1 MYMYTYIRTYQLVD
15 DEAEDEDFEGMETV
29 QVGEHVMGIK
39 TSALEEK
46 ATACHMLV
54 RMHVSFMCLCVY
66 FPVYL

>member
-1 MYMYTYIRTYQLVD
+1 MYTYICTYQLVD

-29 QVGEHVMGIK
+29 QVGEHVMGVK

-54 RMHVSFMCLCVY
+54 RMHAPIMFVFIY
-66 FPVYL
+66 YPVHL